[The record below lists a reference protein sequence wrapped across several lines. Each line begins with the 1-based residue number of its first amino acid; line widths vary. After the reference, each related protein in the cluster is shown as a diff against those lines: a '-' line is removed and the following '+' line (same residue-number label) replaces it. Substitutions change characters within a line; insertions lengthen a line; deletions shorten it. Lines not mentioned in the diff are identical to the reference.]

1 MELVTE
7 KQGGVV
13 LFKLKGR
20 LDALTAPEFEQK
32 CLQWLDAGE
41 SWFAVDLGE
50 LEYISSAGIR
60 SILFIAKQLKAR
72 EGGLVFS
79 RISGMVE
86 KVFNIAGI
94 YDMFPMYDSL
104 DDALTRLKP

>member
-1 MELVTE
+1 MELITE
-7 KQGGVV
+7 KQSEVV
-13 LFKLKGR
+13 VFKLKGR

-32 CLQWLDAGE
+32 CLKWLETGE
-41 SWFAVDLGE
+41 SRFAVDLGE

-60 SILFIAKQLKAR
+60 SILLIAKRLKAQD
-72 EGGLVFS
+72 GGLAFS

-94 YDMFPMYDSL
+94 YSLFPMCASL
-104 DDALTRLKP
+104 DEAAAQLKP